1 VWRAAGLLAAA
12 GELGGT
18 AALLA
23 GARLPDQAAAFA
35 AAVREAGLAGEPPSR
50 LHCMSDKRG
59 QHGCRLA
66 VFRFTRRGGCCIA
79 GFHPVG
85 SKLLLASPLH
95 DAEVAT
101 VCN

>member
-35 AAVREAGLAGEPPSR
+35 AAVREAGLAGESPPC
-50 LHCMSDKRG
+50 LHCMSDKRRQYG
-59 QHGCRLA
+59 RRLA
-66 VFRFTRRGGCCIA
+66 VS
-79 GFHPVG
+79 G
-85 SKLLLASPLH
+85 SPEGEA
-95 DAEVAT
+95 AA
-101 VCN
+101 